1 MYIILLKIR
10 EIFGFFVY
18 KENMFT
24 IEIEV
29 RGVAL

>member
-10 EIFGFFVY
+10 EIFVFLFY

-24 IEIEV
+24 IEIEDG
-29 RGVAL
+29 GVAL